1 MQVYVDGFYGEGY
14 QDWYRYEVVILV
26 GGGIGVIL
34 FVFILKDIVYKFKI
48 VDFRFLCK
56 KVYGNFFNL
65 KLLYKIMFFI
75 LFVYFLILKE
85 W

>member
-1 MQVYVDGFYGEGY
+1 M
-14 QDWYRYEVVILV
+14 VILV

-48 VDFRFLCK
+48 ADFRFLCK
-56 KVYGNFFNL
+56 KVYGNFINL
-65 KLLYKIMFFI
+65 KLFNKIIFFI
-75 LFVYFLILKE
+75 LFVYFLNLKE